1 MTSFE
6 PWFQLNNLEYLKFIL
21 FFREIRL
28 ISAAGLMLIVI
39 FMPWGGLMSVET
51 LFYQ

>member
-6 PWFQLNNLEYLKFIL
+6 PWFQLNNLEYLRIHSI
-21 FFREIRL
+21 FREIRL

-39 FMPWGGLMSVET
+39 FLPWDGLMSVET